1 MVVSRTA
8 LITILI
14 LTFGCKSRE
23 FNESRLQ
30 DGSLPHHSNSHQPPF
45 CKAQKSNDFPWN
57 AERVQMEIQKLIGRP
72 GYKSGGLSVYAEVYQ
87 AMTAERDRARCSG
100 SGPMVPPSPL
110 SQQLNDALADIMTKG
125 YVLSQF
131 HCLRSLT
138 SQAASVPTIGE
149 QMCEVSRQAIV
160 EKWSGLEL
168 AMASTATY
176 LTSVMGIALS
186 ALPHVD
192 RLWQNE
198 GHHTLEQR
206 IAALEEF
213 KPTFDAFNLFLSNNL
228 HTVARVLVREKH
240 VDCKLFELTARGVE
254 LTRAPALIFKDI
266 RDKTFALGA
275 TLASSWPKGLHPL
288 VTGTPDWNV
297 ERIFPPFASEP
308 APLVQLRN
316 HAKNSISILKNPLLK
331 IFDGKDAATF
341 VTFEGFTCPIEK

>member
-1 MVVSRTA
+1 MVILRAA
-8 LITILI
+8 LSTSLVFA
-14 LTFGCKSRE
+14 FGCKSRE
-23 FNESRLQ
+23 FNDSRPQ
-30 DGSLPHHSNSHQPPF
+30 EQARRHHSKANSPAF
-45 CKAQKSNDFPWN
+45 CKASKSNDFPWN
-57 AERVQMEIQKLIGRP
+57 AERVQMEIRNLIGRP

-87 AMTAERDRARCSG
+87 AMTAERDKARCSS
-100 SGPMVPPSPL
+100 SGPMVPPSLL
-110 SQQLNDALADIMTKG
+110 SERLNDALADIMTKG
-125 YVLSQF
+125 YVLSQPY
-131 HCLRSLT
+131 CLHSFA
-138 SQAASVPTIGE
+138 SQTASVPTIGQ
-149 QMCEVSRQAIV
+149 QMCDVSRQAIV
-160 EKWSGLEL
+160 EQWSGLEL

-186 ALPHVD
+186 VLPHVE

-198 GHHTLEQR
+198 VHHTLEQR

-228 HTVARVLVREKH
+228 HTVARVLVREKY
-240 VDCKLFELTARGVE
+240 VDCKLFELTARGAE

-266 RDKTFALGA
+266 RDKTFVLGA
-275 TLASSWPKGLHPL
+275 SLASSWPKGLHPL

-308 APLVQLRN
+308 DPLMQLRS

-341 VTFEGFTCPIEK
+341 VAFEGFTCPIEK